1 MAEEYSVD
9 LSRES
14 YVAYHIIT
22 KGNQDDILKLQI
34 LLEDFLGKYELV
46 TPTPDYNSG
55 KPLDMDYTDEIVCRL
70 WTPGLS
76 RIFIKG
82 HEKDDDYG
90 KRCFL
95 YNNFARKGYPPKV
108 EIAIASMFGADGGWC
123 GYLEKLNSSIK
134 LLDKDG
140 EISKD
145 VKTNITKR
153 EAERLIELLGK
164 LDVKQ
169 SEGLYYND

>member
-1 MAEEYSVD
+1 MAEEYCVD
-9 LSRES
+9 LTSES
-14 YVAYHIIT
+14 YVAYHIT
-22 KGNQDDILKLQI
+22 TEGNQDDILKLQI

-55 KPLDMDYTDEIVCRL
+55 KPLDMDYTDEVVCRL

-76 RIFIKG
+76 REFIEG

-90 KRCFL
+90 KRRFL
-95 YNNFARKGYPPKV
+95 YKTFARKGYPPKAEV
-108 EIAIASMFGADGGWC
+108 AIASMFGCDGGWC
-123 GYLEKLNSSIK
+123 GYLEKLNSSTE

-140 EISKD
+140 EISKG
-145 VKTNITKR
+145 VKTDITKR

-164 LDVKQ
+164 LNIER
-169 SEGLYYND
+169 SEGLFIDD